1 MGHYN
6 HYLQVLH
13 LGVQL
18 QKAEALSC
26 KPVPEPNL
34 GLHLHF
40 EQHHRLLSG
49 AALIAARPEHAVEA
63 VIHRFEFW
71 RVKAIQ
77 RIARGIGPQ
86 AGNSNPRQQQRDQ
99 IQRTLEQAVKPV
111 ICFHGSKASGG
122 HEATE
127 TGKTKP

>member
-77 RIARGIGPQ
+77 RIARGIRSSALWNRP
-86 AGNSNPRQQQRDQ
+86 
-99 IQRTLEQAVKPV
+99 
-111 ICFHGSKASGG
+111 
-122 HEATE
+122 
-127 TGKTKP
+127 